1 MTKCTFTRIFVV
13 FSTRVE
19 TWLNRGQFHKL
30 FCALTPNFCT
40 LRPTFEKLFT
50 GAKVWCKAQK
60 MGVGH
65 KAVYK
70 IDIEKK
76 IQFLY

>member
-1 MTKCTFTRIFVV
+1 MHIYPNFCCFLYARGNM
-13 FSTRVE
+13 VE
-19 TWLNRGQFHKL
+19 QGSISYTVLHPY
-30 FCALTPNFCT
+30 PNFCT

-50 GAKVWCKAQK
+50 GVKVWCKAQK

-70 IDIEKK
+70 IDIKKK